1 MDRRRRYHRQPD
13 PRFLILAVMLAI
25 MAGIILLA

>member
-1 MDRRRRYHRQPD
+1 MDRRRRSHRQPD
-13 PRFLILAVMLAI
+13 PRFSFFAVMPAI

>member
-1 MDRRRRYHRQPD
+1 MYRRCRYHRQPD

-25 MAGIILLA
+25 MGVTTLLA